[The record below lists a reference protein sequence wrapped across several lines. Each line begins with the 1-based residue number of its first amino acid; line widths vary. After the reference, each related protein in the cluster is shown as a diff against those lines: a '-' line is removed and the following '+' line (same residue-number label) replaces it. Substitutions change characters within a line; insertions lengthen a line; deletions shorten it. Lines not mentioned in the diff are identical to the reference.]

1 MTTTRTTTTASAR
14 RRTRGLA
21 PWEHEAS
28 RPVKIAKAV
37 LIIAISITMVY
48 PIVYVILMS
57 FAAPSQAHAGTI
69 FPTEFSLEAYR
80 SIFNGDAVLDGL
92 ANSLWLTIVGTALS
106 MAFTTTMAWGLSR
119 TRSVPGARI
128 VLLLALGTMLFNA
141 GMIPHYMLIRSLGLL
156 DSRWSLV
163 LPGLISAFNMVI
175 VRNFFMNLPRDLLDS
190 ARIDGA
196 GEWRTFLTIALP
208 LSKPV
213 LAVMSLFYAVG
224 FWNMYFNAM
233 LYHQRRRR
241 SGRSRWCSSS
251 TSSPASPL
259 PGAAISPDAPPP
271 PALSLNMA
279 IIVVA
284 TVPILDGL
292 PVHPEVLPV
301 RGALGRDQ
309 GIAGSAY
316 RPHGGS
322 PPRAGSRPAATP
334 AAARSR
340 PAAAARRSAGCRR

>member
-1 MTTTRTTTTASAR
+1 MTTATATTTPTPAR

-28 RPVKIAKAV
+28 RPMKIAKAIV
-37 LIIAISITMVY
+37 IVAISITMVY
-48 PIVYVILMS
+48 PIIYVILMS

-92 ANSLWLTIVGTALS
+92 GNSLWLTIFGTTLS

-119 TRSVPGARI
+119 TRSVPGAKI

-175 VRNFFMNLPRDLLDS
+175 VRNFFMSLPRDLLDS

-224 FWNMYFNAM
+224 YWNMYFNAM
-233 LYHQRRRR
+233 LYLND
-241 SGRSRWCSSS
+241 
-251 TSSPASPL
+251 ASKWPIQVVLQQYVLAGVPL

-284 TVPILDGL
+284 TVPILIVYPFIQKYFRSG
-292 PVHPEVLPV
+292 VLS
-301 RGALGRDQ
+301 GAIKG
-309 GIAGSAY
+309 
-316 RPHGGS
+316 
-322 PPRAGSRPAATP
+322 
-334 AAARSR
+334 
-340 PAAAARRSAGCRR
+340 

>member
-1 MTTTRTTTTASAR
+1 MTTTRTTTPAPTR

-28 RPVKIAKAV
+28 RPMKIAKALV
-37 LIIAISITMVY
+37 IVAISITMVY

-92 ANSLWLTIVGTALS
+92 GNSLWLTIVGTLLS

-119 TRSVPGARI
+119 TRSVPGAKI

-175 VRNFFMNLPRDLLDS
+175 VRNFFMSLPRDLLDS

-233 LYHQRRRR
+233 LYLND
-241 SGRSRWCSSS
+241 
-251 TSSPASPL
+251 ASKWPIQVVLQQYVLAGVPL

-284 TVPILDGL
+284 TVPILIVYPFIQKYFRSG
-292 PVHPEVLPV
+292 VLS
-301 RGALGRDQ
+301 GAIKG
-309 GIAGSAY
+309 
-316 RPHGGS
+316 
-322 PPRAGSRPAATP
+322 
-334 AAARSR
+334 
-340 PAAAARRSAGCRR
+340 

>member
-233 LYHQRRRR
+233 LYLND
-241 SGRSRWCSSS
+241 
-251 TSSPASPL
+251 ASKWPIQVVLQQYVLAGVPL

-284 TVPILDGL
+284 TVPILVVYPFIQKYFRSG
-292 PVHPEVLPV
+292 VLS
-301 RGALGRDQ
+301 GAIKG
-309 GIAGSAY
+309 
-316 RPHGGS
+316 
-322 PPRAGSRPAATP
+322 
-334 AAARSR
+334 
-340 PAAAARRSAGCRR
+340 